1 MTWSSWSLASPIFQ
15 MVKLSSMEQ
24 LVTVQTKLALYQ
36 WRNGKGNFRFLTK
49 CTKLL
54 EFYSYKR
61 MSRFLQTFFALY
73 TKESIMVKLVGFILQ
88 HIGRIDLIS
97 FGVVQSTFL
106 LIVRIQLVTVP
117 DVLIVLFNGTVR

>member
-1 MTWSSWSLASPIFQ
+1 M
-15 MVKLSSMEQ
+15 
-24 LVTVQTKLALYQ
+24 
-36 WRNGKGNFRFLTK
+36 TK

-61 MSRFLQTFFALY
+61 MSPLLQRHSLHLY
-73 TKESIMVKLVGFILQ
+73 TKESTNNGKTGSFILQ

-106 LIVRIQLVTVP
+106 LIVGIQLVTVP